1 MVIVSNQKALF
12 FLLSALSCALHV
24 YSESIT
30 NYSAAAEVSLRS
42 KKYQAAEEL
51 IGRAIKS
58 DPGKQG
64 NYWIKYEIYK
74 QQKMYS
80 NALDVLHEIEHKF
93 NVKNDTL
100 KERVVECLFEM
111 RLFEDVIREYDGGVP
126 ENTRRYWKGIYYLGM
141 SYYEMEK
148 YDESVRVF
156 KILLNDAQGPK
167 AKGKWNLL
175 LGNAYRKSGRKA
187 LAKER
192 YIATLD
198 YIMDPWAL
206 LCLGVYALEDGDTAL
221 SYKYLNSFV
230 QNCDIPNLL
239 RLIRIDELDELY
251 FEDDF
256 LSLLAAIKDR
266 CLTYFDVHN
275 SKTANDIIR
284 GNRAECLTTFCLFFL
299 KSIEM
304 QDGVSSIKIKGMMHQ
319 LGFKDV
325 DIYMEAVRVSEL
337 NNNKTMENHY
347 LQLLLEDNPHRVFT
361 NTFLY
366 THCEWLKEVGKYDND
381 PRCGY
386 YEEFIGLLDEYR
398 KSHDAIQSA
407 SKGSSKGSVIE
418 KVPVP

>member
-1 MVIVSNQKALF
+1 MTVSNQTAIF
-12 FLLSALSCALHV
+12 YLLSALSCTLQI
-24 YSESIT
+24 YSNGIT
-30 NYSAAAEVSLRS
+30 NYSAEAKVALSSKNYQVAEGLVD
-42 KKYQAAEEL
+42 K
-51 IGRAIKS
+51 AIEN
-58 DPGKQG
+58 DPGNQT
-64 NYWIKYEIYK
+64 NYWIRYEIYK
-74 QQKMYS
+74 QQNLYG
-80 NALDVLHEIEHKF
+80 NALETLHEIEHRF
-93 NVKNDTL
+93 CTGNNNL
-100 KERVVECLFEM
+100 KDQLVEYLFKL
-111 RLFEDVIREYDGGVP
+111 RLFGDVIDEYGGILP
-126 ENTRRYWKGIYYLGM
+126 ADTRLHWKGIYYLGM
-141 SYYEMEK
+141 SYYEMGK
-148 YDESVRVF
+148 YDESVRIF

-256 LSLLAAIKDR
+256 LGLLAAIKDR

-304 QDGVSSIKIKGMMHQ
+304 QDNVSSIKIKEMMHQ

-337 NNNKTMENHY
+337 NNNKTMEDHY
-347 LQLLLEDNPHRVFT
+347 LQLLLADNPHRVFT
-361 NTFLY
+361 NTFLSA
-366 THCEWLKEVGKYDND
+366 HCEWLKEVGKYDND
-381 PRCGY
+381 PRSGF
-386 YEEFIGLLDEYR
+386 YEEFVNILNKYR
-398 KSHDAIQSA
+398 TNHKTQQSENNKSSQ
-407 SKGSSKGSVIE
+407 K
-418 KVPVP
+418 